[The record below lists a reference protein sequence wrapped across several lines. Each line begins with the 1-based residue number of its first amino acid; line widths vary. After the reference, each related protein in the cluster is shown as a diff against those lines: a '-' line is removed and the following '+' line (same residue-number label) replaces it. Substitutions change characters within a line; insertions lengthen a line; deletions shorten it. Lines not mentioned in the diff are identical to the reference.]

1 MKSFSTM
8 SITAEI
14 EKEDKIRELEI
25 VVDDQRTVIE
35 NQNLRI
41 QELEVVVSKIENGV
55 HQNGFT
61 QNHTELEYEENEE
74 LETNGYH
81 QEDENQMSYQTK
93 YLLLDKHSNIN
104 VISWETQIKFQ
115 LDSFFD
121 SSIKLESK
129 RKEDIKTNKRAKANN
144 LKYLEAQLR
153 GWIWKQLCQLDL
165 K

>member
-35 NQNLRI
+35 TQNLRI

-74 LETNGYH
+74 LDTNGYH
-81 QEDENQMSYQTK
+81 QEDEN
-93 YLLLDKHSNIN
+93 
-104 VISWETQIKFQ
+104 
-115 LDSFFD
+115 
-121 SSIKLESK
+121 
-129 RKEDIKTNKRAKANN
+129 
-144 LKYLEAQLR
+144 
-153 GWIWKQLCQLDL
+153 
-165 K
+165 

>member
-55 HQNGFT
+55 NQNGFT
-61 QNHTELEYEENEE
+61 QNHTEPEYEENEE

-81 QEDENQMSYQTK
+81 QEDEN
-93 YLLLDKHSNIN
+93 
-104 VISWETQIKFQ
+104 
-115 LDSFFD
+115 
-121 SSIKLESK
+121 
-129 RKEDIKTNKRAKANN
+129 
-144 LKYLEAQLR
+144 
-153 GWIWKQLCQLDL
+153 
-165 K
+165 